1 MFMKFIKSA
10 LAAGFVAG
18 ILVAALQTV
27 TTTPLIVEAERY
39 EGDVASAG
47 EVLVAHFAKSQS
59 DAFVHLAHSG
69 HTQEPGE
76 TEQAWAPEDGF
87 ERTLSTSL
95 ATIGTTFGFA
105 LILLAAMVLS
115 NATITARTG
124 LIWGAAAFAA
134 TGLATALGLSPE
146 LPGSAAAALED
157 RQVWWIGTA
166 LATAAGLF
174 LALRI
179 STPLAI
185 VAGLAL
191 IAIPHVIGAP
201 HPDGYI
207 SDVPSELS
215 GHFAAASLVLHAV
228 TWVATGCIAGFVWER
243 SGTSS
248 ATASA

>member
-1 MFMKFIKSA
+1 MLMKFIKSA

-18 ILVAALQTV
+18 ILIAALQAV
-27 TTTPLIVEAERY
+27 TTTPLILEAERY
-39 EGDVASAG
+39 EGATASAG
-47 EVLVAHFAKSQS
+47 DILVAHFARSQA
-59 DAFVHLAHSG
+59 DAFVHLARGTETHG
-69 HTQEPGE
+69 

-115 NATITARTG
+115 NARITARTG

-134 TGLATALGLSPE
+134 TGLAPALGLSPE
-146 LPGSAAAALED
+146 LPGSAAAVLED
-157 RQVWWIGTA
+157 RQIWWIGTA

-174 LALRI
+174 LALRV
-179 STPLAI
+179 SSPLAI
-185 VAGLAL
+185 IAGLAL

-201 HPDGYI
+201 HADGYI

-215 GHFAAASLVLHAV
+215 GHFAAASLVVHAV
-228 TWVATGCIAGFVWER
+228 TWAATGCIAGFVWER
-243 SGTSS
+243 SGTPD
-248 ATASA
+248 AAAA

>member
-1 MFMKFIKSA
+1 MLIKFIKSA
-10 LAAGFVAG
+10 LAAGFAAG
-18 ILVAALQTV
+18 VLVAALQAV
-27 TTTPLIVEAERY
+27 TTTPLILEAERY
-39 EGDVASAG
+39 EGGMASAG
-47 EVLVAHFAKSQS
+47 EILVAHFAKNQS
-59 DAFVHLAHSG
+59 DASVHLAHG
-69 HTQEPGE
+69 TEALGTKE
-76 TEQAWAPEDGF
+76 TWAPKDGL

-105 LILLAAMVLS
+105 LVLLAAMVLS

-134 TGLATALGLSPE
+134 TGLAPALGLSPE
-146 LPGSAAAALED
+146 LPGAAAAVLED
-157 RQVWWIGTA
+157 RQTWWIGTA

-174 LALRI
+174 LALRV

-215 GHFAAASLVLHAV
+215 GHFAAASLVVHAV
-228 TWVATGCIAGFVWER
+228 TWAATGCIAGFVWER
-243 SGTSS
+243 SGTPD
-248 ATASA
+248 AAAAA